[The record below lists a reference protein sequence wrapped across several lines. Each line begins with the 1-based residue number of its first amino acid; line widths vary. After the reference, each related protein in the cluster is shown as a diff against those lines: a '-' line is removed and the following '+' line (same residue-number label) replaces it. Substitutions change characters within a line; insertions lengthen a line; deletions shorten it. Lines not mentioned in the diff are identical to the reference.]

1 MWGRRRSRAFQAEI
15 SLVQRI
21 YCATD
26 LACNGFLNFN
36 FKFNFNFNFNYL
48 FTYKNDHMTADFVTG
63 GVLQWLFI

>member
-36 FKFNFNFNFNYL
+36 FNYL